1 MPANRKKPQATAS
14 PSPAT
19 LAPRM
24 LAAPAAAAYL
34 GIGTFAMR
42 HLHWDGKVRG
52 IFIGRKLL
60 FDLRDLDKY
69 VDQLK
74 KAA

>member
-1 MPANRKKPQATAS
+1 
-14 PSPAT
+14 
-19 LAPRM
+19 M

-42 HLHWDGKVRG
+42 HLHWDSKVRG
-52 IFIGRKLL
+52 VFIGRKLL

-69 VDQLK
+69 VDSL
-74 KAA
+74 KAAA

>member
-1 MPANRKKPQATAS
+1 VAKKKPQGAT
-14 PSPAT
+14 SPAPVQ

-34 GIGTFAMR
+34 GIGTFALR

-52 IFIGRKLL
+52 VFIGRRLL
-60 FDLRDLDKY
+60 FDKNDLDKY
-69 VDQLK
+69 VDALK
-74 KAA
+74 RAA